1 MEFFKKTETALHCIS
16 SSYYEY
22 SSQIF
27 LADLPLDFLSNEGNV
42 FVIIFVNALLNSK
55 RIYLSRV
62 VDPLE
67 GSTNQSH
74 TILI

>member
-1 MEFFKKTETALHCIS
+1 MEFFKKTEIALHWIS

-42 FVIIFVNALLNSK
+42 FLLM
-55 RIYLSRV
+55 LC
-62 VDPLE
+62 
-67 GSTNQSH
+67 
-74 TILI
+74 